1 MECIALIEVALISTP
16 NSEPAGIEIA
26 GLNARLEDVGAL
38 LAGLVSVTV
47 WVSLVRVSDSQF
59 VGVHTKMLKLAALF
73 TLPAL
78 RAATLRCNSA
88 ISTGARHGPA
98 MGSTLLGEKSLLST
112 LGASESY
119 Q

>member
-1 MECIALIEVALISTP
+1 MECIALIEGALISTP

-38 LAGLVSVTV
+38 LLGLVSVTV

-59 VGVHTKMLKLAALF
+59 VAEHTKMLKLAAF
-73 TLPAL
+73 PVLPAL

-88 ISTGARHGPA
+88 RSTGARHGPA
-98 MGSTLLGEKSLLST
+98 MGSTLAGAKSLLNT